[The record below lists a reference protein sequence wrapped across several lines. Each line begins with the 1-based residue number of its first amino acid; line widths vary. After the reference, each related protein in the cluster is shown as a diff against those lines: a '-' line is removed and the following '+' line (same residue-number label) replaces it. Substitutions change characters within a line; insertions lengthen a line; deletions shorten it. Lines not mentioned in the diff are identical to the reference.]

1 MLARIKK
8 NPPILKIALAA
19 ALIPGT
25 FSSLARAEGPNLG
38 DHRIDQA
45 RIIDGSLSRRQLRA
59 EGLRI
64 FTTPFNRLDGYG
76 DGPMNPEDTLSAGGR
91 PTLGGNGTYLRVNG
105 LDAQTCLECHTQ
117 ISAATIPPKL
127 GIGGVGGSAA
137 NAIILPTQIDTA
149 DLQDGDGEAG
159 FNGRFANPPFLFG
172 ASGVEMLALEMTED
186 LLALRDHAI
195 SQPGVRVALQSKG
208 VGFGSIVADADGA
221 IDTSQLQGV
230 DDDLIVRPFGRKG
243 EFATTRDFDIE
254 AMQFHFGMQPVEVV
268 GQGVDGDRDGVVN
281 EITVGELS
289 ALQIFATTAP
299 RPFQLE
305 LSPAGERGSA
315 SFVDLGCENCH
326 RSSLDTRGTSLPLR
340 FPAQAD
346 QPRLNIYRQIKLTRG
361 APGFAPNGSGGVTVP
376 LFADLKRHDMGEGL
390 AEDFGLVTSE
400 RNREFTTARLWG
412 IADTAP
418 YLHDGRATTLT
429 DAILMHGGEA
439 QTARDRFAALSE
451 EARSDVIEFLK
462 SLKVP
467 DGKFSRLVKSEPKPG
482 KKRRGKREGN

>member
-1 MLARIKK
+1 MLARIQK
-8 NPPILKIALAA
+8 NPPILKIALALG
-19 ALIPGT
+19 LIPGA
-25 FSSLARAEGPNLG
+25 FSSPSQAEGPNLG
-38 DHRIDQA
+38 DHRIDHA

-172 ASGVEMLALEMTED
+172 ASGVELLALEMTED
-186 LLALRDHAI
+186 LLALRDQAI
-195 SQPGVRVALQSKG
+195 SRPGDRIALVTKGVR
-208 VGFGSIVADADGA
+208 FGSIVADANGEL
-221 IDTSQLQGV
+221 DTSAVEGV

-254 AMQFHFGMQPVEVV
+254 AMQFHFGMQPIEVV
-268 GQGVDGDRDGVVN
+268 GRGSDADEDGVVD

-289 ALQIFATTAP
+289 VLQIFATTAP
-299 RPFQLE
+299 RPFQLD
-305 LSPAGERGSA
+305 LSPAGERGNA
-315 SFVDLGCENCH
+315 SFVELGCENCH
-326 RSSLDTRGTSLPLR
+326 RSSLDTRGKSLPLR

-346 QPRLNIYRQIKLTRG
+346 QPRQNIYRQIKLTRS
-361 APGFAPNGSGGVTVP
+361 APGFAPNDGGGVTVP
-376 LFADLKRHDMGEGL
+376 LFADLKRHDMGAGL
-390 AEDFGLVTSE
+390 AEDFGLVTDE

-439 QTARDRFAALSE
+439 QAARDGFAALTP
-451 EARSDVIEFLK
+451 EAQSDVIEFLR
-462 SLKVP
+462 SLRVP
-467 DGKFSRLVKSEPKPG
+467 DGKFSRLTKDHPEPN
-482 KKRRGKREGN
+482 KRRGKREKK

>member
-1 MLARIKK
+1 MLARIQK
-8 NPPILKIALAA
+8 NPPILKIALALG
-19 ALIPGT
+19 LIPGA
-25 FSSLARAEGPNLG
+25 FSSPSQAEGPNLG
-38 DHRIDQA
+38 DHRIDHA

-76 DGPMNPEDTLSAGGR
+76 NGPMNPEDTLSAGGR

-172 ASGVEMLALEMTED
+172 ASGVELLALEMTED
-186 LLALRDHAI
+186 LLALRDQAI
-195 SQPGVRVALQSKG
+195 SQPGDRIALVTKG
-208 VGFGSIVADADGA
+208 VRFGSIVADANGEL
-221 IDTSQLQGV
+221 DTSAVEGV

-254 AMQFHFGMQPVEVV
+254 AMQFHFGMTPVEVV
-268 GQGVDGDRDGVVN
+268 GQGVDGDNDGVVD

-289 ALQIFATTAP
+289 VLQIFATTAP
-299 RPFQLE
+299 RPFQLD
-305 LSPAGERGSA
+305 LSPAGERGNA
-315 SFVDLGCENCH
+315 SFVELGCENCH
-326 RSSLDTRGTSLPLR
+326 RSSLDTRGKSLPLR

-346 QPRLNIYRQIKLTRG
+346 QPRQNIYRQIKLTRS
-361 APGFAPNGSGGVTVP
+361 APGFAPNDGGGVTVP
-376 LFADLKRHDMGEGL
+376 LFADLKRHDMGAGL
-390 AEDFGLVTSE
+390 AEDFGLVTDE

-439 QTARDRFAALSE
+439 QAARDGFAALTP
-451 EARSDVIEFLK
+451 EAQSDVIEFLR
-462 SLKVP
+462 SLRVP
-467 DGKFSRLVKSEPKPG
+467 DGKFSRLTKDQRKPD
-482 KKRRGKREGN
+482 KRRGKREKK